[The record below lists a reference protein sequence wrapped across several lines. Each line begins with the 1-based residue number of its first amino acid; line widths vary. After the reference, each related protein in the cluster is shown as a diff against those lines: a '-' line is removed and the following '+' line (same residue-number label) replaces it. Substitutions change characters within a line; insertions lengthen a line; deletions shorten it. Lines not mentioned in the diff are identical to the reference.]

1 MKKTYQTLA
10 DFYPYYLTEH
20 RNATSRRLHFI
31 GTGLFISLLIYAL
44 FMSKWTLLTVVPLV
58 GYGFAW
64 VGHFFFERNKPAT
77 FKYPLFSLMSD
88 FIMFWDILT
97 GQIDRKLRDAVN
109 TTNWLS
115 SVYQIWQL
123 SDKLSNLD
131 KATINS
137 SSNHVNKYFSKR
149 IFNNTKTLPIA

>member
-1 MKKTYQTLA
+1 MEKRYQTLR

-31 GTGLFISLLIYAL
+31 GTTLFISVLFYAI
-44 FMSKWTLLTVVPLV
+44 FMSKWTLLTIVPLV

-64 VGHFFFERNKPAT
+64 AGHFFFEKNKPAT

-109 TTNWLS
+109 ATN
-115 SVYQIWQL
+115 
-123 SDKLSNLD
+123 
-131 KATINS
+131 
-137 SSNHVNKYFSKR
+137 
-149 IFNNTKTLPIA
+149 